1 MHIFF
6 FWEGEVVFYF
16 FDFFLFL
23 FFMVGEGVFLGC
35 FHIFFF
41 LKTSWSLM
49 LFIIF
54 PDMKNRFYGGICLAV
69 LLVWFI
75 GIYPPDISAASAAA
89 ESSCVGLCSVSF
101 MLSLWFLLSFICY
114 WVFFSAEHDQ
124 ENSAIHSKYPRHKH
138 TRIQISKHTPKHS
151 TKQTSKQTQAHA

>member
-6 FWEGEVVFYF
+6 FLGGRGS
-16 FDFFLFL
+16 FL
-23 FFMVGEGVFLGC
+23 FFWFFFIFVFYGGGGSFSRL
-35 FHIFFF
+35 FSYFFF

-114 WVFFSAEHDQ
+114 WVLFSAEHDQ